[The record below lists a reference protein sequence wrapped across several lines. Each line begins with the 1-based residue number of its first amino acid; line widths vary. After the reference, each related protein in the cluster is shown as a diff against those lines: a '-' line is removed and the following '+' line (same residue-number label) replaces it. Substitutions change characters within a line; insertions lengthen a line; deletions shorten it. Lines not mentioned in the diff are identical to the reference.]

1 MSSTS
6 LQHNQKTHKN
16 ARKSLCAAQ
25 IVLRDP
31 MGERQGAIGGGA
43 DQPASQRGARLR
55 QNRLWDGIT
64 RLLVVNINKYVV
76 RNY

>member
-31 MGERQGAIGGGA
+31 VGERQGAIGGELTNQRLNGA
-43 DQPASQRGARLR
+43 HLCGRTAYGT
-55 QNRLWDGIT
+55 G
-64 RLLVVNINKYVV
+64 LLGY
-76 RNY
+76 

>member
-31 MGERQGAIGGGA
+31 MGERQGAIGGA
-43 DQPASQRGARLR
+43 DQPASQRGAPLR

-64 RLLVVNINKYVV
+64 KLLVVNIK
-76 RNY
+76 